1 MITFIVVAC
10 VVCIALFMLN
20 KKGILGFVLLF
31 GLLGASGSDFLYYFG
46 MTILGTATVSWI
58 FNMFHPLLLVEKNV
72 REKFINPEKNDWA
85 RAAKIILFILYG
97 ILTFVTAG
105 SIFGQYMLAQKIGG
119 IDYYFNS
126 TYQFVNILNN
136 ILAGI
141 NISSFIIAK
150 VWMLYDWIKLRNHRS
165 T

>member
-31 GLLGASGSDFLYYFG
+31 GLLGASGSDFLYYLA
-46 MTILGTATVSWI
+46 MAILGTATAGWI

-85 RAAKIILFILYG
+85 RAAKTILFILYG
-97 ILTFVTAG
+97 ILTFITAG
-105 SIFGQYMLAQKIGG
+105 SIFGQYMLAQKIGE
-119 IDYYFNS
+119 IDYYFNP

-150 VWMLYDWIKLRNHRS
+150 MWMLYDWIKLRNHRS